1 VATRIYSKA
10 AATARARISELLE
23 AVFVDSGIAP
33 DSLLNMSDG
42 IIDLTQYLNRW
53 DEDEEEEGGTFAL
66 WGADGERSRFAL
78 PLWRAIYLAD
88 AERGCIAWSE
98 TGSDL
103 PKPFVVLDLARDP
116 ARLEMARG
124 VLKAAEDGV
133 PPVLRDRG
141 GEGLDIYL
149 GERDNRVWHLVVDGG
164 RKNTG
169 ALEAKA
175 REDILFL
182 AGECAGLLFLRDFA
196 DEVE

>member
-88 AERGCIAWSE
+88 AERGCITWSE